1 MQIAVLDYD
10 LRDVDIITVEDSFI
24 VENYKGSVEEFLIS
38 HCGYNIDNISYM
50 YGEELGVNCNMTK
63 ESFGG

>member
-24 VENYKGSVEEFLIS
+24 VENYEGSVEEFLIS

-50 YGEELGVNCNMTK
+50 YEEELSVNCNMTE

>member
-50 YGEELGVNCNMTK
+50 YGEKLNINRWMNE